1 MLQNKRI
8 KLLLLNYRSV
18 RSRASPG
25 RPGKE
30 RATHYLAFIDKQR
43 ATIGKYSVINGNT
56 AAVKKF
62 KKEFDYR
69 LGASTVRKFKKRYY

>member
-8 KLLLLNYRSV
+8 KLLLPNYRSIQ
-18 RSRASPG
+18 SRASPG

-30 RATHYLAFIDKQR
+30 RDTNYLAFTNKQG
-43 ATIGKYSVINGNT
+43 ATIEKYAAINGNT

-62 KKEFDYR
+62 KREFDY
-69 LGASTVRKFKKRYY
+69 